1 MDYELDNID
10 RQILAEL
17 TTDARVSFQDIARR
31 LVVSGGTVHV
41 RVHKMREAGIIKGF
55 RVVINPEKMGY
66 DVCAFIGI
74 NLHSAGD
81 YPVVMEKLRDI
92 PEITEIHYTTGGYSI
107 FIKVLT
113 ASTRELHHFLVDR
126 LQKIDEIQ
134 STETLI
140 SLDRP
145 VEGRLPVEK
154 NPADRPS

>member
-1 MDYELDNID
+1 MDYELDNLD

-17 TTDARVSFQDIARR
+17 RADARVSFQDIARR

-55 RVVINPEKMGY
+55 RVILDTEKMGY

-74 NLHSAGD
+74 NLHTAGD
-81 YPVVMEKLRDI
+81 YPVVLEKLRDL

-113 ASTRELHHFLVDR
+113 ASTRGLHHFLTDR

-145 VEGRLPVEK
+145 VEGKVPLGGM
-154 NPADRPS
+154 